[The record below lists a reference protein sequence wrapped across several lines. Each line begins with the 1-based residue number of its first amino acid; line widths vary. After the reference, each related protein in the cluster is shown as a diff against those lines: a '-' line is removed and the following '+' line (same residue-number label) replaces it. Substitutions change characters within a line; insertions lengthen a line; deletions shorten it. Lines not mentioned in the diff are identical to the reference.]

1 MSAAP
6 RPTPIEAW
14 PDALEA
20 AADRTRGIVSR
31 CVLLRETASTQ
42 DHARAAGIEPGAVVV
57 AWRQTAGRG
66 RLGRAWADTAMDGIA
81 ATFAL
86 ADALPESLAMR
97 SAVSAA
103 AAARRFLPGDACGI
117 KWPND
122 VVVDGRKLAGVLVE
136 RVGGVA
142 LVGIGM
148 NVLQAAFPPP
158 LDGHA
163 TSLAIE
169 GAPVD
174 RLAVLCAL
182 VEEVGAA
189 FAASEVDIYRTYR
202 ALDRLSGRRC
212 SFLTPEGQVDGLVE
226 EVDPLRGLRVR
237 QGATTRFLAAATTS
251 VVPPASGS
259 RYGGTDADAPG

>member
-1 MSAAP
+1 MSVAEPCA
-6 RPTPIEAW
+6 PIEAW

-20 AADRTRGIVSR
+20 AAARTRGMVSR

-42 DHARAAGIEPGAVVV
+42 DHARAAGIGPGAVVV
-57 AWRQTAGRG
+57 AWRQTSGRG
-66 RLGRAWADTAMDGIA
+66 RLGRAWADTATDGVA

-86 ADALPESLAMR
+86 PDALPESLAMR
-97 SAVSAA
+97 SAVAAA
-103 AAARRFLPGDACGI
+103 AAARRFIPGDACGI

-142 LVGIGM
+142 LVGIGI
-148 NVLQAAFPPP
+148 NVLQRSFPAP

-163 TSLAIE
+163 TSLALE
-169 GAPVD
+169 GASAD

-182 VEEVGAA
+182 IEEVGAA
-189 FAASEVDIYRTYR
+189 FSASEVDIYRTYR

-212 SFLTPEGQVDGLVE
+212 AFLTPEGQVEGLVE
-226 EVDPLRGLRVR
+226 EVDPLRGLCVR

-259 RYGGTDADAPG
+259 RYGGSDAPG